1 MIENLNLMKAMKMKC
16 LLMLLFWGFGAHS
29 VLAQF
34 VLLSYPIEKSVI
46 QRSAGNTASVTVAG
60 QVVSS
65 SLLAT
70 IGYRFRPMSATGV
83 PGAAGPTTILPLMA
97 NGMFFGTTT
106 MSKGW
111 YLCEIIYNGVI
122 YASSRFGIG
131 DVFIIAGQSNAQG
144 MADPTWALPTT
155 TNYPEWIVGSSD
167 NKTCTKNFPEMF
179 GSFFS
184 FSNASDAVK
193 HGSLSPTGNT
203 IWCYGVLGKL
213 ISDANGGMPV
223 VFFNAASAG
232 STVTQWYQGSQ
243 GIAAPNGY
251 VGGAQFCDVGKYQGP
266 FLGQP
271 YTPLKSALNYY
282 GSIFG
287 VRGILWH
294 QGEADSDAGL
304 GAAYKVTSSADYANK
319 LVAVINKSRADFA
332 NPNLSWFI
340 SNASI
345 TNSQAPNATV
355 RAGQASVTNLGSG
368 IIGPDSD
375 YNGAVTTQVGWRAD
389 GTHFTEAQNSALAW
403 LGTKWFNQIGA
414 KDVRIEHG
422 FVPSLTYLKN
432 GNLRSLTAPAGYVEY
447 RWGNDINS
455 AIAGATT
462 NVFTTDQFYTG
473 IRCFIKDAN
482 GNWHASQRINIGQYS
497 SQREISEM
505 ETSDKS
511 EAVNLQWKIFPNP
524 SAGNATIEFLVEESN
539 SHVRLEILDRNGSVV
554 KTIVENPHAKGQ
566 WKYPVSNFDSFND
579 GMHYVRLKV
588 NEKFMAK
595 RILKKN

>member
-1 MIENLNLMKAMKMKC
+1 MKIKYF
-16 LLMLLFWGFGAHS
+16 LMLLFCALAWHS
-29 VLAQF
+29 AFAQF
-34 VLLSYPIEKSVI
+34 VLLSYPIEKSVM
-46 QRSAGNTASVTVAG
+46 QRNSSDMASVTVAG

-70 IGYRFRPMSATGV
+70 VGYRFRPLSATGV
-83 PGAAGPTTILPLMA
+83 AGAAGPTTTLPLTA

-111 YLCEIIYNGVI
+111 YLCEIIYNGIV

-144 MADPTWALPTT
+144 MPDPNWALPTT
-155 TNYPEWIVGSSD
+155 TSYPEWIVGSSD
-167 NKTCTKNFPEMF
+167 NKTCTKNLPEIF
-179 GSFFS
+179 GTFFS

-213 ISDANGGMPV
+213 ISEANGGMPV
-223 VFFNAASAG
+223 AFFNAASGG

-251 VGGAQFCDVGKYQGP
+251 LGGAQFCDVGKYQGP
-266 FLGQP
+266 FIGQP

-304 GAAYKVTSSADYANK
+304 GVAYKVTSSADYANK
-319 LVAVINKSRADFA
+319 LTAVINKSRVDFA
-332 NPNLSWFI
+332 NPNLAWFI

-345 TNSQAPNATV
+345 TNGQAPNATV
-355 RAGQASVTNLGSG
+355 RAGQISIANAGVGV
-368 IIGPDSD
+368 IGPDSD
-375 YNGAVTTQVGWRAD
+375 YNGAATTQFGWRAD
-389 GTHFTEAQNSALAW
+389 CVHFAESKKSALTW

-414 KDVRIEHG
+414 NGLRVEHG
-422 FVPSLTYLKN
+422 FVPSLTYSKN
-432 GNLRSLTAPAGYVEY
+432 GNLRSLAAPAGYAEY
-447 RWGNDINS
+447 RWGNEVNG

-462 NVFTTDQFYTG
+462 NVFTTDQVYAG
-473 IRCFIKDAN
+473 IRCFIKDSN
-482 GNWHASQRINIGQYS
+482 GNWHASQRVNVGQYS
-497 SQREISEM
+497 SQRETAKIDADESIGPGDFE
-505 ETSDKS
+505 
-511 EAVNLQWKIFPNP
+511 WKIFPNP
-524 SAGNATIEFLVEESN
+524 SAGNITIEFEVDEDN
-539 SHVRLEILDRNGSVV
+539 SKVRLEILDRNGAVV
-554 KTIVENPHAKGQ
+554 KTIVENPHAKGH
-566 WKYPVSNFDSFND
+566 WEYPVSNFDDFND

-588 NEKFMAK
+588 NEMFMTK
-595 RILKKN
+595 RIFERK

>member
-1 MIENLNLMKAMKMKC
+1 MLMKAMKIKHF
-16 LLMLLFWGFGAHS
+16 LILLFCGFWAHS
-29 VLAQF
+29 AHAQF
-34 VLLSYPIEKSVI
+34 VLLSYPIEKSVM
-46 QRSAGNTASVTVAG
+46 QRSSSDMGSVTIAG

-70 IGYRFRPMSATGV
+70 VGYRFRPLSATGV
-83 PGAAGPTTILPLMA
+83 PGAAGATTTLPLTA

-111 YLCEIIYNGVI
+111 YLCEIIYNGMVF
-122 YASSRFGIG
+122 ASSRFGIG

-144 MADPTWALPTT
+144 MPDPTWALPTT

-167 NKTCTKNFPEMF
+167 NKTCTKNLPEMF

-184 FSNASDAVK
+184 YSNASDAVK

-213 ISDANGGMPV
+213 ISDASGGMPV
-223 VFFNAASAG
+223 AFFNAASAG

-243 GIAAPNGY
+243 GLAAPNGY

-266 FLGQP
+266 FVGQP

-287 VRGILWH
+287 VRGVLWH
-294 QGEADSDAGL
+294 QGEADSEKDAKL
-304 GAAYKVTSSADYANK
+304 AAVYKITSSADYANK
-319 LVAVINKSRADFA
+319 LIAVINKSRADFA
-332 NPNLSWFI
+332 NPSLTWFI

-345 TNSQAPNATV
+345 VRGQAPNAIV
-355 RAGQASVTNLGSG
+355 RAGQTSVVNSGSG

-375 YNGAVTTQVGWRAD
+375 YDGAVAAQLDWRAD
-389 GTHFTEAQNSALAW
+389 STHFTESKNSALTW
-403 LGTKWFNQIGA
+403 LGTKWSNQIGA
-414 KDVRIEHG
+414 NGARIEHG
-422 FVPSLTYLKN
+422 FVPALTYSKN

-447 RWGNDINS
+447 RWGNDING

-462 NVFTTDQFYTG
+462 NVFTTDQVYAG
-473 IRCFIKDAN
+473 IRCFIKDSN
-482 GNWHASQRINIGQYS
+482 GNWHASQRVNIGQYS
-497 SQREISEM
+497 SQRETVEGDGDESVGSGDFE
-505 ETSDKS
+505 
-511 EAVNLQWKIFPNP
+511 WKIFPNP
-524 SAGNATIEFLVEESN
+524 SAGNITIEFVVDEDN
-539 SHVRLEILDRNGSVV
+539 SQVRLEILDGNGGVV

-566 WKYPVSNFDSFND
+566 WKYPVSNFADFND

-588 NEKFMAK
+588 NEMFMTK
-595 RILKKN
+595 RVFGSK

>member
-1 MIENLNLMKAMKMKC
+1 MKIKC
-16 LLMLLFWGFGAHS
+16 LLLLFCRLLVHS
-29 VLAQF
+29 VSAQF
-34 VLLSYPIEKSVI
+34 VLLSYPIEKSVM
-46 QRSAGNTASVTVAG
+46 QRSTGNTASVTVAG

-65 SLLAT
+65 SLLANV
-70 IGYRFRPMSATGV
+70 GYRFRPLSAAGV
-83 PGAAGPTTILPLMA
+83 AGAAGPTTTLPLAA

-111 YLCEIIYNGVI
+111 YLCEIVYNGLV

-144 MADPTWALPTT
+144 MPDPTWALPTT

-167 NKTCTKNFPEMF
+167 NKTCTKNLPEIF
-179 GSFFS
+179 GAFFS

-213 ISDANGGMPV
+213 ISEANGGMPV
-223 VFFNAASAG
+223 AFFNAASAG

-243 GIAAPNGY
+243 GLNAPNGY

-266 FLGQP
+266 FIGQP
-271 YTPLKSALNYY
+271 YTPLKSSLNYY

-294 QGEADSDAGL
+294 QGEADSEPDAKL
-304 GAAYKVTSSADYANK
+304 AAVYKITSSADYANK
-319 LVAVINKSRADFA
+319 LTAVINKSRADFA
-332 NPNLSWFI
+332 NPGLTWFI

-345 TNSQAPNATV
+345 VRGQGPNAIV
-355 RAGQASVTNLGSG
+355 RAGQTSVVNLGSG

-375 YNGAVTTQVGWRAD
+375 YNGAVAVQLDWRAD
-389 GTHFTEAQNSALAW
+389 STHFTESKNTALTW
-403 LGTKWFNQIGA
+403 LGNKWFNQIGNNGV
-414 KDVRIEHG
+414 KIEHG

-432 GNLRSLTAPAGYVEY
+432 GNLRSLTAPAGYAEY
-447 RWGNDINS
+447 RWGNDING

-482 GNWHASQRINIGQYS
+482 GNWHASQRVNIGQFS
-497 SQREISEM
+497 SQREGSETGTV
-505 ETSDKS
+505 EKDAIADF
-511 EAVNLQWKIFPNP
+511 EWKIYPNP
-524 SAGNATIEFLVEESN
+524 AVGDVTIEFAIAEDN
-539 SHVRLEILDRNGSVV
+539 SQVRLEILDSNGSVV
-554 KTIVENPHAKGQ
+554 RKIVENPHAKGL
-566 WKYPVSNFDSFND
+566 WKYPVGNFGVFND

-588 NEKFMAK
+588 NETFMAK
-595 RILKKN
+595 KILKGY